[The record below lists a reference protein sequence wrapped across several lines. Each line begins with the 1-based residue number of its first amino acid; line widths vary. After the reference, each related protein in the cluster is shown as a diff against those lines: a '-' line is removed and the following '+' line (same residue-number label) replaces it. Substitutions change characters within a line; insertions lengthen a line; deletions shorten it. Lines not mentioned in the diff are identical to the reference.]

1 MNVQEIERILDE
13 LDRLE
18 EMNEEQRAELV
29 CDILLHYIYQMKPEH
44 FKQFFKE
51 FLLQNPEV
59 MDAQLETLRRK
70 WEKQLRLALKQRRRE
85 ARIRRA

>member
-13 LDRLE
+13 LDKLE
-18 EMNEEQRAELV
+18 EMSEEQRAELV
-29 CDILLHYIYQMKPEH
+29 CDVLLYYIYQMEPEQ

-51 FLLQNPEV
+51 FLLQNPEI
-59 MDAQLETLRRK
+59 MDAQLEAMKRK

-85 ARIRRA
+85 TRIRRA